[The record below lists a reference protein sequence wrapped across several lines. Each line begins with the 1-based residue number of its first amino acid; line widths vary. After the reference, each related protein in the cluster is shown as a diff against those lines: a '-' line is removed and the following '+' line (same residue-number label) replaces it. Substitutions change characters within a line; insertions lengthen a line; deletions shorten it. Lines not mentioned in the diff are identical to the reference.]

1 MALPETPRMI
11 YKTNPL
17 IEVTCQFRFP
27 TILKIS
33 SRPPAAFQDQIRN
46 QFPHFGLSQDS
57 KTYQFMSEDRA
68 WLLVLEQGFL
78 ALTAKRY
85 DRWENFRL
93 HLEGPFAALC
103 KLYNPAFLSRVGLRY
118 ANLIRRSALGLGKE
132 GWGKLL
138 NQQATGALSWPDVAG
153 EITGTRNEVLISM
166 NGSDSRLRVSH
177 GLVNLQ
183 GTDEQC
189 YLIDN
194 DFFVEGK
201 IDSGDALNRLDGFH
215 KDAGRFFRWWVSDK
229 LQKVMGPQAP

>member
-1 MALPETPRMI
+1 MALPETPRKI

-17 IEVTCQFRFP
+17 IEVTCQIRFP
-27 TILKIS
+27 TVLKIS
-33 SRPPAAFQDQIRN
+33 SRPPAAFQDQVRN
-46 QFPHFGLSQDS
+46 QFPHFALAQDS
-57 KTYQFMSEDRA
+57 RTYQFISEDRT
-68 WLLVLEQGFL
+68 WLLVLEQGYL

-103 KLYNPAFLSRVGLRY
+103 KLYNPPFMTRVGLRY
-118 ANLIRRSALGLGKE
+118 ANLIRRSTLGLEKE

-138 NQQATGALSWPDVAG
+138 NQQATGGLSWPDVAG
-153 EITGTRNEVLISM
+153 EITGTKNEVLISLSS
-166 NGSDSRLRVSH
+166 GDSRLRVSH

-183 GTDEQC
+183 GTGEQC

-201 IDSGDALNRLDGFH
+201 IVAGDALSRLDTFH
-215 KDAGRFFRWWVSDK
+215 KEAGRFFRWWASEK
-229 LQKVMGPQAP
+229 LQKAMGPQAP

>member
-1 MALPETPRMI
+1 MPGSRQGVRCFIIALSIVSSLRMQAT
-11 YKTNPL
+11 KATLP
-17 IEVTCQFRFP
+17 
-27 TILKIS
+27 
-33 SRPPAAFQDQIRN
+33 
-46 QFPHFGLSQDS
+46 
-57 KTYQFMSEDRA
+57 
-68 WLLVLEQGFL
+68 
-78 ALTAKRY
+78 
-85 DRWENFRL
+85 
-93 HLEGPFAALC
+93 
-103 KLYNPAFLSRVGLRY
+103 
-118 ANLIRRSALGLGKE
+118 NLIRRSALGLGKE